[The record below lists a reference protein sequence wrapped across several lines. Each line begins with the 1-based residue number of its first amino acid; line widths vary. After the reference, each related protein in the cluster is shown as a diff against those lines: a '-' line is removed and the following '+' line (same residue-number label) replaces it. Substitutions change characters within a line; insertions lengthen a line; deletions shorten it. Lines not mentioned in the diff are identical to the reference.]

1 MFSSADAK
9 FVVLAF
15 SSLFSVINPIE
26 AAPIFVSLT
35 AGDPHNRR
43 RMAFRACF
51 AAALILAIFALTG
64 GAIFSA
70 FGITLPAFQIA
81 GGILFTIMG
90 LRRSATTSAPSATR
104 RSSRRDPSIVPLG
117 MPLIAGPGAIS
128 TVMVLVGQAR
138 DGGHRMAL
146 AVAIAANILLTLLIL
161 LSAPVLVARIGETG
175 QRIVSKIMGLITAV
189 IGVQFV
195 LNGVETVA
203 LAILKA
209 APRLSRPVLRL
220 PGYAEKDRRRKGL
233 TSL

>member
-1 MFSSADAK
+1 MFSSADTK

-26 AAPIFVSLT
+26 AAPIFVSMT
-35 AGDPHNRR
+35 AGAPGERR
-43 RMAFRACF
+43 RMAFRACA

-64 GAIFSA
+64 GAIFGL

-81 GGILFTIMG
+81 GGILFTTMG
-90 LRRSATTSAPSATR
+90 LTTLRHDDPPDRTESIPSG
-104 RSSRRDPSIVPLG
+104 DPSIVPLG

-138 DGGHRMAL
+138 DEGHRMAL

-161 LSAPVLVARIGETG
+161 LAAPAIVARIGTTG

-203 LAILKA
+203 LGILKEA
-209 APRLSRPVLRL
+209 RP
-220 PGYAEKDRRRKGL
+220 
-233 TSL
+233 

>member
-1 MFSSADAK
+1 MLSSADAK

-26 AAPIFVSLT
+26 AAPLFVSLT
-35 AGDPHNRR
+35 AGAPEHRR
-43 RMAFRACF
+43 RMALRASA
-51 AAALILAIFALTG
+51 AAALILAVFALTG

-81 GGILFTIMG
+81 GGILFTSMG
-90 LRRSATTSAPSATR
+90 LRTLSEDERPERTTRVATS
-104 RSSRRDPSIVPLG
+104 DPSIVPLG

-138 DGGHRMAL
+138 DGGHRVAL
-146 AVAIAANILLTLLIL
+146 AIAIAANILLTLVIL
-161 LSAPVLVARIGETG
+161 LAAPSLVARIGETG
-175 QRIVSKIMGLITAV
+175 QKIVSKIMGLITTV

-203 LAILKA
+203 LAILRDA
-209 APRLSRPVLRL
+209 RS
-220 PGYAEKDRRRKGL
+220 
-233 TSL
+233 

>member
-1 MFSSADAK
+1 VIFSSADAK

-35 AGDPHNRR
+35 SGAIDERR
-43 RMAFRACF
+43 QIAFRASL
-51 AAALILAIFALTG
+51 AAALILALFALTG
-64 GAIFSA
+64 GAIFGF

-81 GGILFTIMG
+81 GGILFTTMG
-90 LRRSATTSAPSATR
+90 LSTLRGDDHPERANVPAKE
-104 RSSRRDPSIVPLG
+104 DPSIVPLG

-146 AVAIAANILLTLLIL
+146 AVAIAANVLLTLVIL
-161 LSAPVLVARIGETG
+161 LAAPTVVARIGITG

-203 LAILKA
+203 LAILKDA
-209 APRLSRPVLRL
+209 HS
-220 PGYAEKDRRRKGL
+220 
-233 TSL
+233 

>member
-35 AGDPHNRR
+35 SSMPNQRR
-43 RMAFRACF
+43 KMAFRASL
-51 AAALILAIFALTG
+51 AAAVILAIFALTG
-64 GAIFSA
+64 GAIFSV

-81 GGILFTIMG
+81 GGILFTSMG
-90 LRRSATTSAPSATR
+90 LSTLRNDDERPQRAERADAVVS
-104 RSSRRDPSIVPLG
+104 RDPSIVPLG

-138 DGGHRMAL
+138 DAGHRAAL
-146 AVAIAANILLTLLIL
+146 SLAIAGNILLTLVIL
-161 LSAPVLVARIGETG
+161 LAAPGLVARVGETG
-175 QRIVSKIMGLITAV
+175 QRIISKIMGLITAV

-195 LNGVETVA
+195 LNGVETVS

-209 APRLSRPVLRL
+209 AR
-220 PGYAEKDRRRKGL
+220 
-233 TSL
+233 T

>member
-35 AGDPHNRR
+35 AGAPNDRR
-43 RMAFRACF
+43 RMAIRASS
-51 AAALILAIFALTG
+51 AAALILAVFALTG

-81 GGILFTIMG
+81 GGILFTTMG
-90 LRRSATTSAPSATR
+90 LTTLRDDDHRPERTAAVET
-104 RSSRRDPSIVPLG
+104 RDPSIVPLG

-138 DGGHRMAL
+138 DGGHRTAL
-146 AVAIAANILLTLLIL
+146 AIAIAANILLTLLIL
-161 LSAPVLVARIGETG
+161 LAAPGLVARIGQTG
-175 QRIVSKIMGLITAV
+175 QRIVSKVMGLITTV

-209 APRLSRPVLRL
+209 AR
-220 PGYAEKDRRRKGL
+220 G
-233 TSL
+233 

>member
-26 AAPIFVSLT
+26 AAPIFVSMT
-35 AGDPHNRR
+35 QGAPGERR
-43 RMAFRACF
+43 RIAVRACL
-51 AAALILAIFALTG
+51 AAALILTLFALTG
-64 GAIFSA
+64 GAIFGL

-81 GGILFTIMG
+81 GGILFTTMG
-90 LRRSATTSAPSATR
+90 LTTLRSDERPDRAEATPKG
-104 RSSRRDPSIVPLG
+104 DPSIVPLG

-138 DGGHRMAL
+138 DEGHRMAL
-146 AVAIAANILLTLLIL
+146 AVAIGANILLTLVIL
-161 LSAPVLVARIGETG
+161 LAAPAIVARIGETG

-189 IGVQFV
+189 IGVQFI

-209 APRLSRPVLRL
+209 GRS
-220 PGYAEKDRRRKGL
+220 
-233 TSL
+233 

>member
-35 AGDPHNRR
+35 AGMPGERR
-43 RMAFRACF
+43 KMAVRAST
-51 AAALILAIFALTG
+51 AAALILAVFALTG

-90 LRRSATTSAPSATR
+90 LTTLREDERPERAEVVAT
-104 RSSRRDPSIVPLG
+104 RDPSIVPLG

-146 AVAIAANILLTLLIL
+146 ALAIAANILLTLVIL
-161 LSAPVLVARIGETG
+161 LAAPKLVARIGVTG

-189 IGVQFV
+189 IGVQFI
-195 LNGVETVA
+195 LNGVESVA

-209 APRLSRPVLRL
+209 SRP
-220 PGYAEKDRRRKGL
+220 
-233 TSL
+233 

>member
-26 AAPIFVSLT
+26 AAPIFVVLT
-35 AGDPHNRR
+35 EGMEAQRR
-43 RMAFRACF
+43 RIAVRAAT
-51 AAALILAIFALTG
+51 AAAMILAVFALTG
-64 GAIFSA
+64 GAIFSF

-81 GGILFTIMG
+81 GGVLFTIMG
-90 LRRSATTSAPSATR
+90 LTTLRSEERPDRGDVVLTG
-104 RSSRRDPSIVPLG
+104 DPSIVPLG

-138 DGGHRMAL
+138 DGGHRIGL
-146 AVAIAANILLTLLIL
+146 AFAIGANILLTLAIL
-161 LSAPVLVARIGETG
+161 LAAPALVRRIGRTG

-189 IGVQFV
+189 IGVQFI
-195 LNGVETVA
+195 LNGVEAVT

-209 APRLSRPVLRL
+209 AR
-220 PGYAEKDRRRKGL
+220 A
-233 TSL
+233 

>member
-26 AAPIFVSLT
+26 AAPLFVSLT
-35 AGDPHNRR
+35 AGDPHGRR
-43 RMAFRACF
+43 RMAFRASF
-51 AAALILAIFALTG
+51 AAAVILAIFALTG

-81 GGILFTIMG
+81 GGILFTTMG
-90 LRRSATTSAPSATR
+90 LRTLGEDERPERTSAVVT
-104 RSSRRDPSIVPLG
+104 RDPSIVPLG

-128 TVMVLVGQAR
+128 AVMVLVGQAR

-146 AVAIAANILLTLLIL
+146 GLAIAANILLTLLIL
-161 LSAPVLVARIGETG
+161 LAAPVLVARIGETG

-203 LAILKA
+203 LSILRA
-209 APRLSRPVLRL
+209 ARV
-220 PGYAEKDRRRKGL
+220 
-233 TSL
+233 

>member
-1 MFSSADAK
+1 VFSSADAK

-26 AAPIFVSLT
+26 AAPLFVSLT
-35 AGDPHNRR
+35 AGVPQERR
-43 RMAFRACF
+43 RMAFRASA
-51 AAALILAIFALTG
+51 AAALILALFALTG

-81 GGILFTIMG
+81 GGILFTSMG
-90 LRRSATTSAPSATR
+90 LRTLGEDERPERTSAVVT
-104 RSSRRDPSIVPLG
+104 RDPSIVPLG

-146 AVAIAANILLTLLIL
+146 ALAIAANIFLTLIIL
-161 LSAPVLVARIGETG
+161 LAAPALVARIGDTG
-175 QRIVSKIMGLITAV
+175 QRIVSKIMGLITTV
-189 IGVQFV
+189 IGVQFI

-203 LAILKA
+203 LSILRA
-209 APRLSRPVLRL
+209 VRP
-220 PGYAEKDRRRKGL
+220 
-233 TSL
+233 

>member
-1 MFSSADAK
+1 MFSSSDTK
-9 FVVLAF
+9 FAVLAF

-26 AAPIFVSLT
+26 AAPIFVTLT
-35 AGDPHNRR
+35 KGAPDQRR
-43 RMAFRACF
+43 RMALRAS
-51 AAALILAIFALTG
+51 AAAAVILALFALTG
-64 GAIFSA
+64 GAIFSV

-90 LRRSATTSAPSATR
+90 LTTLHGDDHPERADAVVR
-104 RSSRRDPSIVPLG
+104 GDPSIVPLG

-138 DGGHRMAL
+138 DGGHRAGL

-161 LSAPVLVARIGETG
+161 LAAPKVVGLIGETG

-189 IGVQFV
+189 IGVQFI

-203 LAILKA
+203 LAILRA
-209 APRLSRPVLRL
+209 ARS
-220 PGYAEKDRRRKGL
+220 
-233 TSL
+233 